1 MKTVKPFLSDKVQR
15 SDKITPIE
23 NDVVVSDEKEIANIL
38 NTFFSNIVSRLNIP
52 EYKTNASKIEQISD
66 PILKI
71 ISEYENHP
79 SIQIINNAYK
89 DKLIF
94 VFSQEE
100 REEIINEIRML
111 NPNKASQRSD
121 IPTKIIKENA
131 EIFTEIIHPCFSHCI
146 ETGTFPN
153 CLKNADITPIH
164 KKGSKNLKDNYRPVS
179 KIENI
184 FSIFQCGFR
193 KGFSTQHSLLSLIE
207 KWKENVDKGKAFGAL
222 LTDLSKAFD
231 CLSHKLL
238 IAKLHAYGFDYFALK
253 LVNEYLTN
261 RKQRTKVNMSYGS
274 WEEILFG
281 VAQGSILGPLLF
293 NIFLCDLF
301 FELNNIE
308 FASYADDNTP
318 YVSGET
324 IDDVI
329 HHLEITSIS
338 LFKWF
343 SNNQMKV
350 NPEKC
355 HFLLSTKALKEMK
368 LDNTT
373 IENSECEK
381 LLGVFIDSDMSFKTH
396 LDNICKK
403 ASNKIQALGRVT
415 QYMSLPKKKLLF
427 NSF

>member
-1 MKTVKPFLSDKVQR
+1 M
-15 SDKITPIE
+15 
-23 NDVVVSDEKEIANIL
+23 
-38 NTFFSNIVSRLNIP
+38 
-52 EYKTNASKIEQISD
+52 
-66 PILKI
+66 
-71 ISEYENHP
+71 
-79 SIQIINNAYK
+79 
-89 DKLIF
+89 
-94 VFSQEE
+94 
-100 REEIINEIRML
+100 
-111 NPNKASQRSD
+111 
-121 IPTKIIKENA
+121 
-131 EIFTEIIHPCFSHCI
+131 
-146 ETGTFPN
+146 
-153 CLKNADITPIH
+153 KNADITPIH

-207 KWKENVDKGKAFGAL
+207 KWKENVDKGKVFGAL

-427 NSF
+427 NSFFKSQFNYCPLVWMCHNRGFNNRINRLHERCLRITYNDKTSSFQELLEKDGSTSIHDHNLQILATEMFKVLKGISPVIISNIFQQSKSDRYEFRQNSCFILPSVNSVHNGTETIRYLGPKI